1 LAYNLRS
8 LTIAE
13 DRGQLD
19 ISGVTSGVT
28 LDAQFELPRR
38 CAALTPK
45 IGVKTALCSRRLTVP
60 DTDLGAL
67 TVWWDTGSTASLLS
81 KRVVQKTRLG
91 LAKDQVVTQQLIF
104 GTKDFGPMKFE
115 VMEMALPPGFDGF
128 IGYSFLCGMSCVL
141 TTRVRGSS
149 FAARMREISLPL
161 RAEDARVTGLA
172 GAFRKRL
179 NLLAW
184 VGANAR

>member
-1 LAYNLRS
+1 LVLGSSPSGPTNLRCSGMIGNDRGGTVLSRNPSKNRDAGLELAYNLRS

-60 DTDLGAL
+60 DRNSISRA
-67 TVWWDTGSTASLLS
+67 
-81 KRVVQKTRLG
+81 
-91 LAKDQVVTQQLIF
+91 
-104 GTKDFGPMKFE
+104 
-115 VMEMALPPGFDGF
+115 ALPNWPRTSRLVVARLKVD
-128 IGYSFLCGMSCVL
+128 SA
-141 TTRVRGSS
+141 
-149 FAARMREISLPL
+149 FARSIVHLRPDPPL
-161 RAEDARVTGLA
+161 EPAKSTL
-172 GAFRKRL
+172 
-179 NLLAW
+179 
-184 VGANAR
+184 